1 LSLSFVVVV
10 VVVVVVV
17 NEIVEDVDVD
27 CELLEDNNV
36 ETVQSE
42 YK

>member
-1 LSLSFVVVV
+1 LSVSF
-10 VVVVVVV
+10 VVVVV

-27 CELLEDNNV
+27 CELLEDNDV

-42 YK
+42 